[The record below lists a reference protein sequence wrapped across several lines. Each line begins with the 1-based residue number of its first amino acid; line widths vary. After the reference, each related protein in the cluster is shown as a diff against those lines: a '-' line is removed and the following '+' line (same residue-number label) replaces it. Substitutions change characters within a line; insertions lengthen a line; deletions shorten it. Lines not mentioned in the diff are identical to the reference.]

1 MRTFPQSR
9 RLWIPGRGNGHNTGC
24 NACGGYQP
32 VCNNIESVQQKP
44 YRFTGNSVLFFQQK
58 KEENMFKKALL
69 FTLVALLTLSL
80 IGIGTC
86 AAGKK
91 FDRKFLKMVTGTSGG
106 SWYPI
111 GAGMMKIVQDETGIS
126 TSSGP
131 GGGVANMNEIQ
142 KGTAD
147 IAFGYLHTITNAY
160 KGIGEFKEAKKK
172 LRFVAT
178 LYPSIYQAAVV
189 KGGDITSFS
198 QLSNKRIIPGKV
210 GYTSRVITEQVLKA
224 YDMSFGSI
232 KKAGGTVSFVGFSD
246 SAALMKDGHVDSVM
260 LLTDCPAS
268 VLIDLNFSPGIRLL
282 GLEPQFLKK
291 VLELEPGMI
300 EAVIPK
306 TAYKGMTEDV
316 PTVGTATCLILRD
329 DVEDDVAYAITKAV
343 WDNMAE
349 LVAIKKNMANAK
361 LDDALL
367 GCKIPVHPG
376 AMKFYKEKGIR
387 IK

>member
-1 MRTFPQSR
+1 MLKKS
-9 RLWIPGRGNGHNTGC
+9 
-24 NACGGYQP
+24 
-32 VCNNIESVQQKP
+32 
-44 YRFTGNSVLFFQQK
+44 LFFILVV
-58 KEENMFKKALL
+58 FLTVLL
-69 FTLVALLTLSL
+69 V
-80 IGIGTC
+80 GVGTSFG
-86 AAGKK
+86 AQK

-111 GAGMMKIVQDETGIS
+111 GAGMMKIVQRETGIS

-131 GGGVANMNEIQ
+131 GGGVANMNSIQ

-147 IAFGYLHTITNAY
+147 IGFGYLHTITNAY
-160 KGIGEFKEAKKK
+160 KGIGEFDEAKKK

-189 KGGDITSFS
+189 RGGKIDSFA

-224 YDMSFGSI
+224 YGMSFDSI

-246 SAALMKDGHVDSVM
+246 SAALMKDGHVDCVM

-282 GLEPQFLKK
+282 RLEPKYMKK

-300 EAVIPK
+300 EATIPK
-306 TAYKGMTEDV
+306 TAYKGMTADV
-316 PTVGTATCLILRD
+316 PTVGTATCLVLSD
-329 DVEDDVAYAITKAV
+329 DVEDDVAYAVTKAV
-343 WDNMAE
+343 WENMEE

-361 LDDALL
+361 LEDALK

-376 AMKFYKEKGIR
+376 AMKFYKEKGVK

>member
-1 MRTFPQSR
+1 MKTYP
-9 RLWIPGRGNGHNTGC
+9 RL
-24 NACGGYQP
+24 
-32 VCNNIESVQQKP
+32 KP
-44 YRFTGNSVLFFQQK
+44 LRLHGKPKPPLTASGQHPAGIKRHGKPPTKPATVHHEYKLFFQPK
-58 KEENMFKKALL
+58 KEENMFKKILL
-69 FTLVALLTLSL
+69 YTMIACLTITL
-80 IGIGTC
+80 IGIGTGFS
-86 AAGKK
+86 GKK

-111 GAGMMKIVQDETGIS
+111 GAGMMKIVQTETGIS

-131 GGGVANMNEIQ
+131 GGGVANMNAIQ

-147 IAFGYLHTITNAY
+147 VAFGYLHTITNAY
-160 KGIGEFKEAKKK
+160 NGIGEFKEAKNK

-198 QLSNKRIIPGKV
+198 QLSDKRIVPGKV

-232 KKAGGTVSFVGFSD
+232 KEAGGTVSFVGFSD
-246 SAALMKDGHVDSVM
+246 SAALMKDGHIDCVM

-282 GLEPQFLKK
+282 GLDPQFMKK

-306 TAYKGMTEDV
+306 TAYKGMTADI
-316 PTVGTATCLILRD
+316 PTVGTATCLVLRD
-329 DVEDDVAYAITKAV
+329 DVEEDVAYAITKAV
-343 WDNMAE
+343 WENMAE
-349 LVAIKKNMANAK
+349 LVAIKKNMANAI
-361 LDDALL
+361 LEDALK

-376 AMKFYKEKGIR
+376 AMKFYTEKGVK